1 MADGF
6 CCFFRFVVV
15 FFLFYSNLCTE
26 IILWG
31 CSFHFVHT
39 SFGKL
44 NTLTH
49 QAIFCVCLR
58 NGHRICCWCLVVDTK
73 KNDIDFKHSMTGTT
87 VLNHT
92 LSHRH
97 LMSFFFLSVLWTK
110 QYFCCSCCCF
120 FFYMD
125 EMMRVTIAKIYIFIY
140 GHAILI
146 NALLFTKRYMVE
158 T

>member
-6 CCFFRFVVV
+6 CCFSLRCC
-15 FFLFYSNLCTE
+15 FFSLFYSNLCTE
-26 IILWG
+26 FILWG
-31 CSFHFVHT
+31 CSFHLYTLVLVSQTRSHT
-39 SFGKL
+39 KL
-44 NTLTH
+44 
-49 QAIFCVCLR
+49 FCVCLR
-58 NGHRICCWCLVVDTK
+58 NGTVFVVDVSSSIQ

-97 LMSFFFLSVLWTK
+97 LMLSFFFSVLWTK